1 MKLQT
6 NVQLK
11 KQLENPINYQSK
23 IVLLGSCFSE
33 NIGAKFDFYKFQ
45 VFQNPFGI
53 LFHPTAIEK
62 FIHQVVTKKVF
73 TDNDVFFEN
82 ERWHCFDAHSSLS
95 SSNKETLLSNLN
107 SGIESTN
114 LALKNATHCIITF
127 GTSWVYRFSE
137 TDKIVANCHK
147 IPQKKFAKEL
157 LSVNEISD
165 SVENIISSLIAINP
179 EITVIFTV
187 SPVRHLKDGFVENTQ
202 SKAHLIAAIHG
213 ISKDKNVLYFPSFEI
228 MMDELR
234 DYRFY
239 GEDMIHPNQIA
250 VQYIWEKFI
259 TTWFSEETIPIMND
273 IESIQKGLLHKPF
286 HENSEKHH
294 VFLENLKQ
302 QIAQI
307 KLEFP
312 FIEF

>member
-1 MKLQT
+1 M
-6 NVQLK
+6 
-11 KQLENPINYQSK
+11 
-23 IVLLGSCFSE
+23 
-33 NIGAKFDFYKFQ
+33 
-45 VFQNPFGI
+45 
-53 LFHPTAIEK
+53 
-62 FIHQVVTKKVF
+62 
-73 TDNDVFFEN
+73 
-82 ERWHCFDAHSSLS
+82 
-95 SSNKETLLSNLN
+95 
-107 SGIESTN
+107 
-114 LALKNATHCIITF
+114 
-127 GTSWVYRFSE
+127 
-137 TDKIVANCHK
+137 
-147 IPQKKFAKEL
+147 
-157 LSVNEISD
+157 
-165 SVENIISSLIAINP
+165 
-179 EITVIFTV
+179 
-187 SPVRHLKDGFVENTQ
+187 
-202 SKAHLIAAIHG
+202 IAAIHG

-307 KLEFP
+307 QLKFP
-312 FIEF
+312 FMKF